1 MIERIKQLEEQA
13 RALEPAREQI
23 TKDTITFA
31 ESHLKDIYTTK
42 TYFDEDPGGQ
52 GFLDSPIQDTG
63 VELEHLLQTVHR
75 EIDQSGIN
83 AGAHGHLGY
92 IPGGGLYAS
101 ALGDYLAAV
110 TNNYAGVF
118 FASPGAVRLENQ
130 LISWMADMV
139 GYPDGYAGNLSSG
152 GSIANLTAIVTARD
166 AHDLRCEDIP
176 KAVIYCTHQ
185 MHHCL
190 LKAIRIAGLKEAH
203 MREIPQDGQHR
214 MIPDALQ
221 EQINH
226 DRADG
231 LKPWMVI
238 ASAGTTDVGAVDP
251 LKEVGKIAKTAGC
264 WYHIDAAYGGFF
276 MLLDEMKS
284 LFEGA
289 AMSDSIVLDPH
300 KGLFLPFG
308 TGAVLVKNKQHL
320 LDSHFYMANYLQ
332 DTHSADAELSPADL
346 SPELT
351 KHFRGLRMW
360 LPLKLHGLAPF
371 KAALAEKIELCRY
384 FYHKIQE
391 VPNMEVGPKPELSV
405 CYFRYL
411 PEHGDPNDF
420 NQKLL
425 QLIHKDGR
433 VFMSS
438 TTLDDKF
445 LIRVAVLSFRT
456 HLATI
461 DLALDIIKSN
471 LEKVIQADEVIS

>member
-1 MIERIKQLEEQA
+1 MIKRIKELEA
-13 RALEPAREQI
+13 KASALEPARAQI
-23 TKDTITFA
+23 TKDTIAYA

-52 GFLDSPIQDTG
+52 MFLDSPIQEEG
-63 VELEHLLQTVHR
+63 VELTPLLQTIHK

-130 LISWMADMV
+130 LLRWMAEMV

-152 GSIANLTAIVTARD
+152 GSIANLTAIVAARD
-166 AHDLRCEDIP
+166 AHNLKCADIP
-176 KAVIYCTHQ
+176 QAVIYCTHQ

-203 MREIPQDGQHR
+203 LKEIPQDDQHR
-214 MIPDALQ
+214 MIPEVLQ
-221 EQINH
+221 QQIEQ
-226 DRADG
+226 DKKAG
-231 LKPWMVI
+231 LKPWLVI

-251 LKEVGKIAKTAGC
+251 LSEVGRIAKQAGC

-276 MLLDEMKS
+276 MLLEEMHT

-289 AMSDSIVLDPH
+289 ALSDSIVLDPH

-332 DTHSADAELSPADL
+332 DTHTADAELSPADL

-371 KAALAEKIELCRY
+371 KAALAEKIALCQY
-384 FYHKIQE
+384 FYKEVQKIAG
-391 VPNMEVGPKPELSV
+391 MEVGPPPELSV

-411 PEHGDPNDF
+411 PENGAPNEF

-425 QLIHKDGR
+425 QLIHRDGR

-438 TTLDDKF
+438 TTLEGNF
-445 LIRVAVLSFRT
+445 LIRAAVLSFRT
-456 HLATI
+456 HLSTI
-461 DLALDIIKSN
+461 DLALEVIKSSIDTIN
-471 LEKVIQADEVIS
+471 QEEKIN